1 MSASKKSCAR
11 WVRRSAAKRSD
22 ASRADGRWCF
32 LYDLN
37 PFELLGLRPGA
48 DAQEVRAAYRRLV
61 KTCHPD
67 QFQDPQRQKAAQE
80 QLLQLNLAYE
90 AALKLASQ
98 HRVGFN
104 LISQEEAKHFAQ
116 RLIDQ
121 GNLESALR
129 QLARAD
135 GKDAD
140 WYFLQGKILMGLRQ
154 YDTAHQSFR
163 EAVRRDPDN
172 HKYREGAL
180 DAALAMKKNRPLSQ
194 KLRDVLGRR

>member
-1 MSASKKSCAR
+1 MAS
-11 WVRRSAAKRSD
+11 
-22 ASRADGRWCF
+22 

-37 PFELLGLRPGA
+37 PFELLGLKPGA

-61 KTCHPD
+61 KKCHPD
-67 QFQDPQRQKAAQE
+67 QFQDDQRQKAAQE

-129 QLARAD
+129 QLARAA

-154 YDTAHQSFR
+154 YETAHQSFR

-172 HKYREGAL
+172 RKYREGAL
-180 DAALAMKKNRPLSQ
+180 DAALAMKKNRSFAHRL
-194 KLRDVLGRR
+194 KDALGRK

>member
-1 MSASKKSCAR
+1 M
-11 WVRRSAAKRSD
+11 
-22 ASRADGRWCF
+22 
-32 LYDLN
+32 
-37 PFELLGLRPGA
+37 
-48 DAQEVRAAYRRLV
+48 RAAYRRLG
-61 KTCHPD
+61 KACHPD

-154 YDTAHQSFR
+154 YETAHQSFR

-180 DAALAMKKNRPLSQ
+180 DAALAMKKNRPLAQ
-194 KLRDVLGRR
+194 KLKDALGHK

>member
-1 MSASKKSCAR
+1 MAS
-11 WVRRSAAKRSD
+11 
-22 ASRADGRWCF
+22 

-37 PFELLGLRPGA
+37 PFELLGLKPGA

-61 KTCHPD
+61 KKCHPD
-67 QFQDPQRQKAAQE
+67 QFQDDQRQKAAQE

-135 GKDAD
+135 GNDAV
-140 WYFLQGKILMGLRQ
+140 WYFLQGKILMWLRQ
-154 YDTAHQSFR
+154 YETAHQSFR

-172 HKYREGAL
+172 RKYREGAL
-180 DAALAMKKNRPLSQ
+180 DAALAMKKNRSIAHRL
-194 KLRDVLGRR
+194 KDALGRK

>member
-1 MSASKKSCAR
+1 M
-11 WVRRSAAKRSD
+11 
-22 ASRADGRWCF
+22 
-32 LYDLN
+32 
-37 PFELLGLRPGA
+37 
-48 DAQEVRAAYRRLV
+48 RAAYRRLV

-154 YDTAHQSFR
+154 YETAHQSFR

-172 HKYREGAL
+172 RKYREGAL
-180 DAALAMKKNRPLSQ
+180 DAALAMKKNRSLAHRL
-194 KLRDVLGRR
+194 KDALGRK

>member
-1 MSASKKSCAR
+1 M
-11 WVRRSAAKRSD
+11 
-22 ASRADGRWCF
+22 DG
-32 LYDLN
+32 LYDPK
-37 PFELLGLRPGA
+37 PFQVLGLKPDA
-48 DAQEVRAAYRRLV
+48 NAQEVRAAYRRMV
-61 KTCHPD
+61 KSCHPD
-67 QFQDPQRQKAAQE
+67 QFQDGERQRAAQE
-80 QLLQLNLAYE
+80 QLIELNLAYE
-90 AALKLASQ
+90 AALKQASQ
-98 HRVGFN
+98 QTVGFN